1 MFARP
6 DCQLRSR
13 ACHDGPMARFEP
25 FRGLRYNDERLD
37 YGQVTAPPYDVID
50 EAERAELGAKHP
62 NQAVHL
68 DLPLDD
74 GDTGRYDVACRT
86 LREWRDDGVLV
97 QDEEPSFYVYRM
109 GYKDDTGRLRQTA
122 GVIGALELAKPGTG
136 GVLPHEQTTPKAKSD
151 RLEMLRY
158 CKANLSAVW
167 GLSTAAGLTDLCD
180 TTGPPLAAWSDG
192 EGVHHRLWAITQ
204 TGLLDTIGS
213 AVESQPVVIADGHH
227 RWSTSLQYRDER
239 HEAGDGAGP
248 WDLAMTY
255 VVELVEDQLMVQP
268 IHRLINGLPDGFD
281 LPAALEASFELFDA
295 GPLGP
300 ELLDR
305 MDDAGALCL
314 VTKKGAFLLRPRP
327 EAMEGVRDLDAS
339 RLDQGLSGISGVELT
354 YQHGVENI
362 LAAVDSGKAQA
373 GVLLR
378 PATVQQITDIA
389 HGGELM
395 PPKTTFFWPKPR
407 TGQVFRLLDE

>member
-1 MFARP
+1 
-6 DCQLRSR
+6 
-13 ACHDGPMARFEP
+13 MARIEP
-25 FRGLRYNDERLD
+25 FRGLRYDDERLD
-37 YGQVTAPPYDVID
+37 YGLVTAPPYDVID
-50 EAERAELGAKHP
+50 EAERAELASRSP
-62 NQAVHL
+62 VQAVHL
-68 DLPLDD
+68 DLPIDE
-74 GDTGRYDVACRT
+74 GDVSRYDVACRT
-86 LREWRDDGVLV
+86 LRQWRDEGVLV
-97 QDEEPSFYVYRM
+97 QDEEPALYVYRM

-151 RLEMLRY
+151 RLEMLRS

-167 GLSTAAGLTDLCD
+167 GLSTAAGLSDLCELP
-180 TTGPPLAAWSDG
+180 GPPVAAWTDG
-192 EGVHHRLWAITQ
+192 EGVHHRLWPITQ
-204 TGLLDTIGS
+204 PGVIEAISS
-213 AVESQPVVIADGHH
+213 AVSSEPVVIADGHH

-239 HEAGDGAGP
+239 HEAGDGPGP

-255 VVELVEDQLMVQP
+255 VVELVEEQLLVQP
-268 IHRLINGLPDGFD
+268 IHRLVNGLPEGFD
-281 LPAALEASFELFDA
+281 LLGALEASFEAFDA
-295 GPLGP
+295 GPVGP

-314 VTKKGAFLLRPRP
+314 VTSDGAWLLRPRP
-327 EAMEGVRDLDAS
+327 EAMEGVRDLDSS
-339 RLDQGLSGISGVELT
+339 RLDRGLAGFDGVELT

-362 LAAVDSGKAQA
+362 LGAVSSGRAQA

-407 TGQVFRLLDE
+407 TGQVFRLLDD

>member
-1 MFARP
+1 M
-6 DCQLRSR
+6 
-13 ACHDGPMARFEP
+13 GPMARFEP
-25 FRGLRYNDERLD
+25 FRGLRYDDERLD
-37 YGQVTAPPYDVID
+37 YGEVTAPPYDVIGD
-50 EAERAELGAKHP
+50 AERAELGAKHP
-62 NQAVHL
+62 HQAVHL

-74 GDTGRYDVACRT
+74 GDTSRYDVACRT
-86 LREWRDDGVLV
+86 LGEWRDEGVLI
-97 QDEEPSFYVYRM
+97 QDDDPSFYVYRM

-122 GVIGALELAKPGTG
+122 GVIGALELAQPGTG

-167 GLSTAAGLTDLCD
+167 GLSTAEGLSGLCELP
-180 TTGPPLAAWSDG
+180 GPPVAAWTDG
-192 EGVHHRLWAITQ
+192 EGVHHRLWPISQPGIVEAIA
-204 TGLLDTIGS
+204 S
-213 AVESQPVVIADGHH
+213 AVSSEPVVIADGHH

-239 HEAGDGAGP
+239 HQAGDGAGP

-255 VVELVEDQLMVQP
+255 VVELVEEQLMVQP
-268 IHRLINGLPDGFD
+268 IHRLVNGLPEGFD
-281 LPAALEASFELFDA
+281 LAAALEASFELFDA
-295 GPLGP
+295 GPVGP

-314 VTKKGAFLLRPRP
+314 VTRDGAQLLRPRP
-327 EAMEGVRDLDAS
+327 EAMDGIRDLDSS
-339 RLDQGLSGISGVELT
+339 RLDQGLRAVPDHELT

-362 LAAVDSGKAQA
+362 LAAVDRGAAQA

-378 PATVQQITDIA
+378 PATVAQIIDIA

-407 TGQVFRLLDE
+407 TGQVFRLLD

>member
-1 MFARP
+1 
-6 DCQLRSR
+6 
-13 ACHDGPMARFEP
+13 MARFEP
-25 FRGLRYNDERLD
+25 FSGLRYDAGRFD
-37 YGQVTAPPYDVID
+37 YGDVTAPPYDVID

-86 LREWRDDGVLV
+86 LRQWRDDGVLV
-97 QDEEPSFYVYRM
+97 EDEEPSFYVYRM

-122 GVIGALELAKPGTG
+122 GVIGALELARPGTS
-136 GVLPHEQTTPKAKSD
+136 GVLPHEHTTPKAKSD
-151 RLEMLRY
+151 RLEMLRS

-167 GLSTAAGLTDLCD
+167 GLSTAEGLSGLCELP
-180 TTGPPLAAWSDG
+180 GPPVAAWTDG
-192 EGVHHRLWAITQ
+192 EGVHHRLWPISQPGIVDAVAEA
-204 TGLLDTIGS
+204 IGS
-213 AVESQPVVIADGHH
+213 EPVVIADGHH

-255 VVELVEDQLMVQP
+255 VVELAEEQLSVQP
-268 IHRLINGLPDGFD
+268 IHRLITGVPEGID
-281 LPAALEASFELFDA
+281 LLGTLETSFEAFDA
-295 GPLGP
+295 GPVGP

-305 MDDAGALCL
+305 MDDADTLCL
-314 VTKKGAFLLRPRP
+314 VTRDGAWLLRPRP
-327 EAMEGVRDLDAS
+327 EAMEGVRDLDSS
-339 RLDQGLSGISGVELT
+339 RLDAGLQHVPRYELT
-354 YQHGVENI
+354 FQHGVENV
-362 LAAVDSGKAQA
+362 LAAVEANRAQA

-378 PATVQQITDIA
+378 PATVQQIIDIA

-395 PPKTTFFWPKPR
+395 APKTTFFWPKPR
-407 TGQVFRLLDE
+407 TGQVFRLLDA